1 MKQRKVPLDE
11 ALGMVIPHDLT
22 KIVRGE
28 HKGPAFRKG
37 HVIKPED
44 IPELQKMGKAHIFV
58 LELEHGEIHEDD
70 AGLRIAQA
78 AAGKNV
84 LTGRPKES
92 RVNLTSAIRGLL
104 KVNVAALL
112 ALNELEDLVFS
123 CLSNYKPVEAGE
135 LLAATKV
142 VPLVVPEQTVLDAE
156 ILCQTMGKIIEVVP
170 YQALKAGI
178 VVTGGEVYHK
188 RIKDTFGPV
197 LREKLQSYG
206 ASVFPVA
213 YAPDDAGVIAE
224 QIDLLAGQGAELILV
239 SGGMSVDP
247 DDVTPQ
253 GIRLSGAKV
262 EKYGA
267 PVLPGAMFLLAY
279 KEEIPI
285 IGMPACG
292 MYFRITVLDLILPRL
307 FAGEK
312 LRRADII
319 ALAHGGLCWNCSE
332 CRYPRCSFGQG
343 GILRG

>member
-1 MKQRKVPLDE
+1 MKQRKVPVDE

-22 KIVRGE
+22 KIVRDE
-28 HKGPAFRKG
+28 YKGPAFRKG

-44 IPELQKMGKAHIFV
+44 IPELQKMGKAHIFA
-58 LELEHGEIHEDD
+58 LELEPGEIHEDD

-84 LTGRPKES
+84 LTGGPKES
-92 RVNLTSAIRGLL
+92 RVNLTSAVRGLL

-112 ALNELEDLVFS
+112 ALNELEDVVFS
-123 CLSNYKPVEAGE
+123 CLSNHTPVEAGE

-142 VPLVVPEQTVLDAE
+142 IPLVVPEQTVLDAE
-156 ILCQTMGKIIEVVP
+156 TLCETMGKIIEVVP
-170 YQALKAGI
+170 YQAPKAGI

-188 RIKDTFGPV
+188 RIKDAFGPV

-206 ASVFPVA
+206 GSVFPVA
-213 YAPDDAGVIAE
+213 YAPDEAGAIAE
-224 QIDLLAGQGAELILV
+224 QIDLLADQGAELILV

-279 KEEIPI
+279 KGEIPI

-292 MYFRITVLDLILPRL
+292 MYFRITVLDLVLPRL
-307 FAGEK
+307 FAGER

-319 ALAHGGLCWNCSE
+319 ALSHGGLCRNCPE

-343 GILRG
+343 GIQG